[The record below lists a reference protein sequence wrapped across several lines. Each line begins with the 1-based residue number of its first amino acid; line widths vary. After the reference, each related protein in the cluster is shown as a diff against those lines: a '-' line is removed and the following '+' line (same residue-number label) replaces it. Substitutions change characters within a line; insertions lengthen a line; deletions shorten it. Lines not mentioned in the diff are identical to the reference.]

1 MRGLAEDQN
10 TIIKPADK
18 GSSIVVWDQEDY
30 FAEED
35 RQLKDNDTYESSSF
49 KDADLV
55 KLVEK
60 SSILQSLRQRKLI
73 TEEQLK
79 YFTCKYKKATNFG
92 KMYLLPKVYEHLVNV
107 PGHTVISNCGMP
119 TKKASDFL
127 DHHLQP
133 IMRSDMSY
141 ISQVCL
147 ILRTLMTFCQNLKT

>member
-18 GSSIVVWDQEDY
+18 GSSVVVWDREDY
-30 FAEED
+30 FAEAD

-60 SSILQSLRQRKLI
+60 RSILQSLRKGKLV

-92 KMYLLPKVYEHLVNV
+92 KMYLLPKVYKHLVNV

-119 TKKASDFL
+119 TKKASNFL

-133 IMRSDMSY
+133 IMRSGMSY